1 MKWDRRGRRREQG
14 MKAQQEG
21 APVCFYTVAPAEA
34 SQGDARRDRILTF
47 AAAFIFEEFGIVHV
61 KRLTQLN

>member
-1 MKWDRRGRRREQG
+1 

-47 AAAFIFEEFGIVHV
+47 AAAFIFEEFGIVHE